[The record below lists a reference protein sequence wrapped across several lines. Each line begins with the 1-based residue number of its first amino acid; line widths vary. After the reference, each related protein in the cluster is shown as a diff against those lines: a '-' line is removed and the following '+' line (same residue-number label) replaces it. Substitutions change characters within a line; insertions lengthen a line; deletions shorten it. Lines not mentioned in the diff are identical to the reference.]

1 MLNVACAAALLGIEV
16 AEIVTAFDESEDAGA
31 DAENEIDLTGTRN
44 TPPAVKQNVAVTES
58 AVASASFT
66 KERA

>member
-1 MLNVACAAALLGIEV
+1 M

>member
-1 MLNVACAAALLGIEV
+1 V

-44 TPPAVKQNVAVTES
+44 TPAAVKQNVAVTES